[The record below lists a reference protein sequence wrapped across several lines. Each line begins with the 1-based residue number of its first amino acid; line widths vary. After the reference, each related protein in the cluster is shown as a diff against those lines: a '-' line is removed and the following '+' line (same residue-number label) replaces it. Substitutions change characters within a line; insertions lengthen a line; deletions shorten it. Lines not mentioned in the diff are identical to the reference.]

1 MHGGQSMG
9 CDRQGHWPLPGMP
22 AVIMVIRWHHQ
33 RTTEAFGCDTQGSRC
48 LPPTTPDRGGSRGVR
63 IPGVPQAVLMD
74 WSDRSPV
81 ATVCCVE
88 DWTCL
93 FSRVKPSSVQ
103 QPLDRV
109 LLGYYR
115 NIICCWCYKIMQA
128 NCVWKWQ
135 LLWRLVCKLK
145 NSRNMILFKNFIL
158 TLF

>member
-1 MHGGQSMG
+1 MVANLWDVTDKDI
-9 CDRQGHWPLPGMP
+9 DRFLACLLSSWLSDD
-22 AVIMVIRWHHQ
+22 
-33 RTTEAFGCDTQGSRC
+33 TTKEPRKLAFGCGTQGSRC